1 MTWTLHA
8 RGASEIKSTSSN
20 TGVGQRNRTEEMM
33 WHPKGRKSGSDEERI
48 RAPFVGFA
56 RCFFR
61 LCLFFFF
68 LLLLFSF
75 LSFGSFSVS
84 SFRSGFRSGGR
95 DWERAGRRG
104 EEGGRKRGQRR
115 EEVKVG
121 FGGGMVWFWMRSG
134 YFFFFSFGRIRKGF
148 HHFFLVLSE
157 FFLGEPSFRHSI
169 WTSFIVSADKDVGR
183 TDSTVPS

>member
-1 MTWTLHA
+1 
-8 RGASEIKSTSSN
+8 
-20 TGVGQRNRTEEMM
+20 M

-68 LLLLFSF
+68 SSSFYF

-95 DWERAGRRG
+95 DLGAGREEEERGRG
-104 EEGGRKRGQRR
+104 EKKGGQRR

-157 FFLGEPSFRHSI
+157 FFFG
-169 WTSFIVSADKDVGR
+169 
-183 TDSTVPS
+183 

>member
-68 LLLLFSF
+68 FFFLFSF
-75 LSFGSFSVS
+75 FRFVFGLFFSV
-84 SFRSGFRSGGR
+84 GFPVGR
-95 DWERAGRRG
+95 EGLGAGREEEE

-157 FFLGEPSFRHSI
+157 FFFG
-169 WTSFIVSADKDVGR
+169 
-183 TDSTVPS
+183 